1 MVPLTNYTTT
11 ADGVHI
17 AYQVVGTGPTDMVLA
32 PGFVFNVEA
41 VWDWPRLSEFVRRLA
56 TFSRMII
63 FDRRGTG
70 LSDRIMA
77 SPSQLTIEARMDDI
91 RAVMDAAGS
100 ARATLLTHEEGLAL
114 GVLFAATYP
123 DRTAALIS
131 SSGVACGRWQPD
143 YPWAGTDHEWE
154 RDLEAVRQGWG
165 FALAEVWGR
174 LVWPDLDD
182 PEFISQYARWMRRSV
197 SPGDAAVLL
206 EIDSLIDVRDLLP
219 SVRVPSLVLH
229 RINDRSRPVEEG
241 RYIAGLIPGSAF
253 VELPGSEHGWIGP
266 HQDELIDE
274 VQRFMEQMRTEDE
287 ALDRVLAT
295 VVFID
300 IVSSTAHLERVG
312 DAVWRRSLETHR
324 KLIRGLLARYRGREV
339 ATTGDGFLA
348 VFDGPARA
356 IKCAEAAVAGT
367 AELGFQIKVGVH
379 TGEVEV
385 SGQDVAGLAV
395 HIGAR
400 IASMARPSEILV
412 SRTVRDLV
420 SGSGLDFED
429 RGEQK
434 LRGIDRVW
442 QLFAVTKSV

>member
-1 MVPLTNYTTT
+1 MTNYATT

-17 AYQVVGTGPTDMVLA
+17 AYQIVGTGPTDLVFA
-32 PGFVFNVEA
+32 PGFASNVEA
-41 VWDWPRLSEFVRRLA
+41 GWDWPTVSAFLRRLA
-56 TFSRMII
+56 TFSRLII
-63 FDRRGTG
+63 LDRRGTG
-70 LSDRIMA
+70 LSDRIMT
-77 SPSQLTIEARMDDI
+77 SPSQSTLEARMDDV

-100 ARATLLTHEEGLAL
+100 SRATLFTTEEGLAL

-143 YPWAGTDHEWE
+143 YPWAMTDDEWE
-154 RDLEAVRQGWG
+154 K
-165 FALAEVWGR
+165 
-174 LVWPDLDD
+174 DLDD
-182 PEFISQYARWMRRSV
+182 IRRGWGRDLAEAWSRWIWPDMDDADFISQYARLMRRCA
-197 SPGDAAVLL
+197 SPGDAAVLQQ
-206 EIDSLIDVRDLLP
+206 IDSLIDVRDLLP

-229 RINDRSRPVEEG
+229 RVANRSNPVEVG
-241 RYIAGLIPGSAF
+241 RYIAGQIPGSTY
-253 VELPGSEHGWIGP
+253 VELPGSEHSWAGP
-266 HQDELIDE
+266 RQDELIDE
-274 VQRFMEQMRTEDE
+274 VQRFMEQMRAEDE

-312 DAVWRRSLETHR
+312 DASWRRSLETHR

-367 AELGFQIKVGVH
+367 ADLGFQIKVGVH
-379 TGEVEV
+379 TGEVELT
-385 SGQDVAGLAV
+385 GHDVAGLAV

-400 IASMARPSEILV
+400 IASLAQPSEILV

-420 SGSGLDFED
+420 SGAGLEFTD
-429 RGEQK
+429 RGEHE

>member
-1 MVPLTNYTTT
+1 LTNYATT

-17 AYQVVGTGPTDMVLA
+17 AYQVVGTGPTDLVFA

-41 VWDWPRLSEFVRRLA
+41 AWEWPRVSEFLRRLA
-56 TFSRMII
+56 TFSRLII
-63 FDRRGTG
+63 FDRRGSG

-77 SPSQLTIEARMDDI
+77 SPSQLTLEARMDDI

-100 ARATLLTHEEGLAL
+100 ARATLFTHEEGLAV

-131 SSGVACGRWQPD
+131 HSGIACGRWQPD
-143 YPWAGTDHEWE
+143 YPWAWTDDVWKQG
-154 RDLEAVRQGWG
+154 LEDIREGWG
-165 FALAEVWGR
+165 RAVADDWAQV
-174 LVWPDLDD
+174 VWPEMDD
-182 PEFISQYARWMRRSV
+182 AEFLAHYARWMRRSV
-197 SPGDAAVLL
+197 SPGDAAVLF

-219 SVRVPSLVLH
+219 SVRIPSLVLH
-229 RINDRSRPVEEG
+229 RVDDRTSVGEG
-241 RYIAGLIPGSAF
+241 RYIAGLIPGSTF
-253 VELPGSEHGWIGP
+253 VELPGSEHGWPGP
-266 HQDELIDE
+266 RQDELIDE
-274 VQRFMEQMRTEDE
+274 IQRFMQEMRAEDE

-312 DAVWRRSLETHR
+312 DAAWRRSLETHR
-324 KLIRGLLARYRGREV
+324 KLIRGLLARFRGREV
-339 ATTGDGFLA
+339 VTTGDGFLA

-367 AELGFQIKVGVH
+367 ADLGFQIKVGVH

-385 SGQDVAGLAV
+385 TGQDVTGLAV

-400 IASMARPSEILV
+400 IASLARPSEILV

-420 SGSGLDFED
+420 SGAGLEFTD
-429 RGEQK
+429 RGEHE